1 MTPLSKRL
9 IVALVIS
16 VAVNLLAGGI
26 FVGSAIQRSRLR
38 AERAHATAGHERGHD
53 RAREFGPRSERG
65 DRTGERGPREGGR
78 GVRRGAPFGGLI
90 AGHREEM
97 MARQQAAS
105 SARTAVRDALTH
117 EPFDR
122 AALERALTSLR
133 TETATTQQ
141 LLHQAIA
148 DAAQGGDSEARAK
161 LARGFERP
169 QGPPL

>member
-38 AERAHATAGHERGHD
+38 AERAHVMAGPHGRDHEGE
-53 RAREFGPRSERG
+53 RAASPR
-65 DRTGERGPREGGR
+65 GERGERGAREGGR
-78 GVRRGAPFGGLI
+78 GARRNGPFGGLI
-90 AGHREEM
+90 AGHRGEM
-97 MARQQAAS
+97 VARQQAAATAR
-105 SARTAVRDALTH
+105 SAVRTALTQ

-122 AALERALTSLR
+122 AALERSLTGLR
-133 TETATTQQ
+133 TETATTQE
-141 LLHQAIA
+141 LLHKAIV
-148 DAAQGGDSEARAK
+148 DAAQSGDAEARAK

-169 QGPPL
+169 TPPL